1 MIALGS
7 RKWWALGALA
17 LALLVVGLD
26 ATILSI
32 ALPTLSTELHAST
45 GQLQWFVDAYLLV
58 LAAALLPAGL
68 LGDRFG
74 RKKLLL
80 AALVVFGVSSLACA
94 YATSAGM
101 LVAARSV
108 LGLSAAFLMPLSMAV
123 LPVLFTP
130 EERPRALG
138 IWVTATAASFP
149 IGPVVG
155 GWLLDNF
162 WWGSVFL
169 INVPVV
175 VLGVIAVAVL
185 LPESR
190 NPSPARLDAAGA
202 LTSSLGLAG
211 ITYGFI
217 EAGEKGWGDAGALSA
232 MAAGVV
238 VLLAFVAWQRRVS
251 RRPHAQPREGRSRV
265 PGARRRRLAPP
276 QVLRA
281 RHRHVTDPLVD
292 LGLFR
297 SASFTWGTVL
307 ATLMNFALFG
317 LLFAVPQYLQAVK
330 GSDALGVGL
339 RLLPMIGGLLVGAR
353 VGGRIAP
360 RTGAKPVVAIGF
372 GLLVAALAAGATTG
386 TGTRFGFTAAWITVV
401 GLGVGFAMP
410 TALDAAIGALS
421 AERSGVGS
429 GLIQAVRQVGGAI
442 GVAVLGTVL
451 NTSYRGHL
459 DVTGLPAQAA
469 GAARE
474 SVSAGVEV
482 ARQLGSGSLLDL
494 VRGAFVHGMDAMLW
508 VCAGLATVG
517 VLVALALL
525 PSRSAPIVG
534 ADGAQAESER
544 EVVAGG

>member
-1 MIALGS
+1 MTVLGS
-7 RKWWALGALA
+7 RRWWALGALA

-26 ATILSI
+26 ATVLSI

-80 AALVVFGVSSLACA
+80 AALAVFGVASLACA
-94 YATSAGM
+94 YASSAGA
-101 LVAARSV
+101 LIGARVV
-108 LGLSAAFLMPLSMAV
+108 LGLSAAFLMPLSLAV
-123 LPVLFTP
+123 LPVLFSP

-138 IWVTATAASFP
+138 IWVTASAASFP
-149 IGPVVG
+149 IGPIVG

-175 VLGVIAVAVL
+175 ILGLIAVAMLV
-185 LPESR
+185 PESR
-190 NPSPARLDAAGA
+190 NPHAARLDVGGA

-211 ITYGFI
+211 LTYGFI
-217 EAGEKGWGDAGALSA
+217 EAGEKGWGSAASLGA

-238 VLLAFVAWQRRVS
+238 MLWAFVAWQRRIT
-251 RRPHAQPREGRSRV
+251 RRPGR
-265 PGARRRRLAPP
+265 
-276 QVLRA
+276 Q
-281 RHRHVTDPLVD
+281 PLVD

-297 SASFTWGTVL
+297 SGSFTWGTIL

-317 LLFAVPQYLQAVK
+317 LLFAIPQYFQAVK
-330 GSDALGVGL
+330 GTDALGVGL
-339 RLLPMIGGLLVGAR
+339 RLLPLIGGLVVGAR
-353 VGGRIAP
+353 AGGRLAP
-360 RTGAKPVVAIGF
+360 RAGAKVT
-372 GLLVAALAAGATTG
+372 VAAGFVLLTAGLVAGATTG
-386 TGTRFGFTAAWITVV
+386 AGTGYGFAGTWIAVV
-401 GLGVGFAMP
+401 GLGAGLAMP

-451 NTSYRGHL
+451 NSSYRARL
-459 DVTGLPAQAA
+459 DVTALPAQVGDAV
-469 GAARE
+469 RE
-474 SVSAGVEV
+474 SVSAGVAV
-482 ARQLGSGSLLDL
+482 ARQLGSTTLLDL
-494 VRGAFVHGMDAMLW
+494 VRGAFIHGMDAMLW
-508 VCAGLATVG
+508 VCVAVAALG
-517 VLVALALL
+517 VLLTLALL
-525 PSRSAPIVG
+525 PSRSDRI
-534 ADGAQAESER
+534 ADADSARAESGHEI
-544 EVVAGG
+544 VAGG

>member
-517 VLVALALL
+517 VLVALALP

>member
-1 MIALGS
+1 MNDLRS

-26 ATILSI
+26 GTVLSV
-32 ALPTLSTELHAST
+32 ALPTLSTALHAST

-80 AALVVFGVSSLACA
+80 AALAIFGVASLACA
-94 YATSAGM
+94 YASSTGM

-138 IWVTATAASFP
+138 IWVTATAISFP
-149 IGPVVG
+149 IGPIVG

-175 VLGVIAVAVL
+175 VLGLIAVSVL
-185 LPESR
+185 VPESR
-190 NPSPARLDAAGA
+190 NPHPARLDVVGA

-217 EAGEKGWGDAGALSA
+217 EAGEKGWGNAGALA
-232 MAAGVV
+232 VMAAGVV
-238 VLLAFVAWQRRVS
+238 VLAAFVSWQRRFA
-251 RRPHAQPREGRSRV
+251 RRPQGQP
-265 PGARRRRLAPP
+265 LI
-276 QVLRA
+276 
-281 RHRHVTDPLVD
+281 D

-297 SASFTWGTVL
+297 SASFTWGTIL

-317 LLFAVPQYLQAVK
+317 LLFAMPQYFHSVN
-330 GSDALGVGL
+330 GTDALGTGL
-339 RLLPMIGGLLVGAR
+339 RLLPLIGGLVVGAR
-353 VGGRIAP
+353 VGGRLVP
-360 RTGAKPVVAIGF
+360 RAGAKVVVAIGF
-372 GLLVAALAAGATTG
+372 VLLAAGLVAGANTASGSGYALAATWLT
-386 TGTRFGFTAAWITVV
+386 IV

-410 TALDAAIGALS
+410 TALDAAIGAL
-421 AERSGVGS
+421 AAARSGVGS
-429 GLIQAVRQVGGAI
+429 GLIQAVRQVGSAI

-451 NTSYRGHL
+451 NSSYRGHL

-469 GAARE
+469 GAVRE
-474 SVSAGVEV
+474 SVSAGVAV
-482 ARQLGSGSLLDL
+482 ARQLGSLSLLDL
-494 VRGAFVHGMDAMLW
+494 VRSSFVHGMDAMLW
-508 VCAGLATVG
+508 VCAGLAVVG
-517 VLVALALL
+517 VILTLGLL
-525 PSRSAPIVG
+525 PSRSEPIVG
-534 ADGAQAESER
+534 AGEARAESER
-544 EVVAGG
+544 EVIAGG

>member
-1 MIALGS
+1 MNALGS

-26 ATILSI
+26 GTVLSI
-32 ALPTLSTELHAST
+32 ALPILSTQLHAST

-80 AALVVFGVSSLACA
+80 AALAVFGVASLACA
-94 YATSAGM
+94 YASAAGM

-130 EERPRALG
+130 QERPRALG
-138 IWVTATAASFP
+138 IWVTATAISFP
-149 IGPVVG
+149 IGPIVG

-175 VLGVIAVAVL
+175 VLGLIAVAVL
-185 LPESR
+185 VPESR
-190 NPSPARLDAAGA
+190 NPNPARLDVIGA

-211 ITYGFI
+211 ISYGFI
-217 EAGEKGWGDAGALSA
+217 EAGEKGWGNAGALAA

-238 VLLAFVAWQRRVS
+238 MLGVFVAWQRRFR
-251 RRPHAQPREGRSRV
+251 RRPHGQP
-265 PGARRRRLAPP
+265 LI
-276 QVLRA
+276 
-281 RHRHVTDPLVD
+281 D
-292 LGLFR
+292 LDLFR
-297 SASFTWGTVL
+297 SASFTWGTIL

-317 LLFAVPQYLQAVK
+317 LLFAMPQYFQAVN
-330 GSDALGVGL
+330 GSDALGTGL
-339 RLLPMIGGLLVGAR
+339 RLLPLVGGLLVGAR
-353 VGGRIAP
+353 VGGRLAP
-360 RTGAKPVVAIGF
+360 RAGAKLVVAGGF
-372 GLLVAALAAGATTG
+372 VLLVAGLVAGARTG
-386 TGTRFGFTAAWITVV
+386 TGSGYGFAAIWITVV
-401 GLGVGFAMP
+401 GLGAGFAMP

-421 AERSGVGS
+421 AARSGVGS
-429 GLIQAVRQVGGAI
+429 GLIQAVRQVGSAI

-451 NTSYRGHL
+451 NSSYRGHL
-459 DVTGLPAQAA
+459 DVAGLPAQAA
-469 GAARE
+469 GAVRE
-474 SVSAGVEV
+474 SVAAGVEV
-482 ARQLGSGSLLDL
+482 ARQVGSSSLLDL
-494 VRGAFVHGMDAMLW
+494 VRAAFVHGMDAMLW
-508 VCAGLATVG
+508 VCAGLAVVG
-517 VLVALALL
+517 VVLALALL
-525 PSRSAPIVG
+525 PSRSTPIVR
-534 ADGAQAESER
+534 ASETRAESEP

>member
-202 LTSSLGLAG
+202 LTSSLG
-211 ITYGFI
+211 
-217 EAGEKGWGDAGALSA
+217 
-232 MAAGVV
+232 
-238 VLLAFVAWQRRVS
+238 
-251 RRPHAQPREGRSRV
+251 
-265 PGARRRRLAPP
+265 
-276 QVLRA
+276 
-281 RHRHVTDPLVD
+281 
-292 LGLFR
+292 
-297 SASFTWGTVL
+297 
-307 ATLMNFALFG
+307 
-317 LLFAVPQYLQAVK
+317 
-330 GSDALGVGL
+330 
-339 RLLPMIGGLLVGAR
+339 
-353 VGGRIAP
+353 
-360 RTGAKPVVAIGF
+360 
-372 GLLVAALAAGATTG
+372 
-386 TGTRFGFTAAWITVV
+386 
-401 GLGVGFAMP
+401 
-410 TALDAAIGALS
+410 
-421 AERSGVGS
+421 
-429 GLIQAVRQVGGAI
+429 
-442 GVAVLGTVL
+442 
-451 NTSYRGHL
+451 
-459 DVTGLPAQAA
+459 
-469 GAARE
+469 
-474 SVSAGVEV
+474 
-482 ARQLGSGSLLDL
+482 
-494 VRGAFVHGMDAMLW
+494 
-508 VCAGLATVG
+508 
-517 VLVALALL
+517 
-525 PSRSAPIVG
+525 
-534 ADGAQAESER
+534 
-544 EVVAGG
+544 

>member
-26 ATILSI
+26 GTVLSI

-80 AALVVFGVSSLACA
+80 VALVVFGVSSLACA

-130 EERPRALG
+130 QERPRALG
-138 IWVTATAASFP
+138 IWVTASAASFP
-149 IGPVVG
+149 IGPIVG

-169 INVPVV
+169 INLPVV
-175 VLGVIAVAVL
+175 ALGVIAVAVL

-190 NPSPARLDAAGA
+190 NPNPARLDTVGA

-217 EAGEKGWGDAGALSA
+217 EAGEKGWSNAGALAA
-232 MAAGVV
+232 MAAGAL
-238 VLLAFVAWQRRVS
+238 VLMAFVAWQRRVA
-251 RRPHAQPREGRSRV
+251 RRPHAQP
-265 PGARRRRLAPP
+265 
-276 QVLRA
+276 
-281 RHRHVTDPLVD
+281 LVD
-292 LGLFR
+292 LHLFR

-317 LLFAVPQYLQAVK
+317 LLFAVPQYFQAVK
-330 GSDALGVGL
+330 GADALGTGL
-339 RLLPMIGGLLVGAR
+339 RMLPLIGGLLVGAR
-353 VGGRIAP
+353 IGARIAP

-372 GLLVAALAAGATTG
+372 ALLVAALAAGATTG
-386 TGTRFGFTAAWITVV
+386 AGTGFGFTAAWITMV
-401 GLGVGFAMP
+401 GLGAGFAMP

-421 AERSGVGS
+421 AQRSGVGS
-429 GLIQAVRQVGGAI
+429 GLIQAVRQVGSAI

-451 NTSYRGHL
+451 NSSYRGHL

-469 GAARE
+469 GAVRE
-474 SVSAGVEV
+474 SVSAGVAV

-508 VCAGLATVG
+508 VCAGLAVVG

-525 PSRSAPIVG
+525 PSRPAPIVD
-534 ADGAQAESER
+534 ADGARAESER